1 MAQPSGAVPP
11 VAVTGV
17 NAGIATFTVPVVAG
31 TACTVA
37 SAVFTVS
44 WNVPW
49 DAKDELKEYI
59 CQENNRFLQKLT
71 DDFGEPIFGK
81 RP

>member
-1 MAQPSGAVPP
+1 MLHVVERISRPRKDSLHYEATIDDPGAYTKP
-11 VAVTGV
+11 
-17 NAGIATFTVPVVAG
+17 
-31 TACTVA
+31 
-37 SAVFTVS
+37 FTVS

-71 DDFGEPIFGK
+71 DDFGEPVFGK
-81 RP
+81 KP